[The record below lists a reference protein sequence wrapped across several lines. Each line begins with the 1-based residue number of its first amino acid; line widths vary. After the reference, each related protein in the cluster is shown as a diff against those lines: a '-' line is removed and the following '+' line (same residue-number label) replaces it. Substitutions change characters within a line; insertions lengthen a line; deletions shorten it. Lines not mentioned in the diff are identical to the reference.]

1 MDLLARALAQRVIA
15 KEARQALNEGKG
27 ESITAQ
33 DWIKGLLSRGLL
45 DDPTG
50 RLVAPDKP
58 ASYGRQSQPEP
69 QP

>member
-27 ESITAQ
+27 ESITVQ

-45 DDPTG
+45 DDPIG
-50 RLVAPDKP
+50 RI
-58 ASYGRQSQPEP
+58 G
-69 QP
+69 

>member
-1 MDLLARALAQRVIA
+1 
-15 KEARQALNEGKG
+15 LNEGKG